1 MGRRKKIVTHTKAWE
16 LATSRLE
23 ILADAD
29 SENGEFAYAVIGVS
43 KMFKDDPDPDGYN
56 LCGIFKDVNKAISK
70 AEAKNLE
77 FNKLDFG
84 SYCYVIEIKLDDW
97 DPWTL

>member
-1 MGRRKKIVTHTKAWE
+1 MGRRKNVTHTKAWE

-29 SENGEFAYAVIGVS
+29 AENGEFVYAVIGVG
-43 KMFKDDPDPDGYN
+43 KLLKNQPEPDAYH
-56 LCGIFKDVNKAISK
+56 LCGIFKDVDKAISY
-70 AEAKNLE
+70 AEAKNLQY
-77 FNKLDFG
+77 NKLDYG

>member
-1 MGRRKKIVTHTKAWE
+1 MGRKKIITHTKAWE

-23 ILADAD
+23 ILADVK
-29 SENGEFAYAVIGVS
+29 EGEFVYAVIGVAKLLKNQS
-43 KMFKDDPDPDGYN
+43 EPDSHQ
-56 LCGIFKDVNKAISK
+56 LCGIFKDVDKAISY
-70 AEAKNLE
+70 AEKKNLQ
-77 FNKLDFG
+77 FNKLDSG

>member
-1 MGRRKKIVTHTKAWE
+1 
-16 LATSRLE
+16 
-23 ILADAD
+23 
-29 SENGEFAYAVIGVS
+29 
-43 KMFKDDPDPDGYN
+43 MFKDDPKPDNYH

-77 FNKLDFG
+77 FNELDYG

>member
-23 ILADAD
+23 ILADTD

-43 KMFKDDPDPDGYN
+43 KMFKDDPEPDGYH

-84 SYCYVIEIKLDDW
+84 SYCYVIEIKLDGW

>member
-23 ILADAD
+23 ILADAK
-29 SENGEFAYAVIGVS
+29 EGEFVYAIIGVA
-43 KMFKDDPDPDGYN
+43 KLLKDQPEPDAHH
-56 LCGIFKDVNKAISK
+56 LCGIFKDVDRAISY
-70 AEAKNLE
+70 AEAKNLR
-77 FNKLDFG
+77 FNKLDCG
-84 SYCYVIEIKLDDW
+84 SYCYVIEIKMDEI